1 MLTSLT
7 TLHPPPAKWNLPPP
21 LAPPSPPAPV
31 AELAP
36 VAALLVA
43 GTPPAPPLPLL
54 PVTVKQLPATQIPAL
69 PEALHGAPSSRDRTT
84 QAPFA
89 VTSQRRVSQTPSPL
103 VGQIFGDSAPHLS
116 VPGSHVG
123 ATWQA
128 SVGAPQATGLGA
140 AQRPVAA
147 SHAPAIVH
155 AAAVG
160 HSSGAGGPHSP
171 LDGSHV
177 PATMQGLAAA
187 QTFGGCAHPP
197 PLHRS
202 SVQLTPSL
210 HAPVGAGPFSGVH
223 APSLDA
229 CLDFAHAWHAPPLHA
244 ESQQK
249 PSAQNP
255 VWHSDEL
262 PHFVPVGSFATQLMA
277 LQYPFGKHGVSSEQ
291 VIMQTVP
298 LHPRAPHGVS
308 PPLLQVPLPSHT
320 EGPMAPLTVHEPG
333 AQG

>member
-1 MLTSLT
+1 V
-7 TLHPPPAKWNLPPP
+7 HPPPAKWNLPPP
-21 LAPPSPPAPV
+21 PAPPSPPTPV
-31 AELAP
+31 AALAP

-84 QAPFA
+84 QSPFA
-89 VTSQRRVSQTPSPL
+89 VASQRRVSQTPSPL
-103 VGQIFGDSAPHLS
+103 EGQIFGDSAPHLS
-116 VPGSHVG
+116 VAGSHVG
-123 ATWQA
+123 ATRQA
-128 SVGAPQATGLGA
+128 SVAAPQVIGLGA
-140 AQRPVAA
+140 AQRPVAG

-155 AAAVG
+155 AAATG
-160 HSSGAGGPHSP
+160 HASGVDGLHTP

-177 PATMQGLAAA
+177 PATMQGLAGA
-187 QTFGGCAHPP
+187 QIFGGCAHAP

-202 SVQLTPSL
+202 SVQLTPST
-210 HAPVGAGPFSGVH
+210 HAPAGAGPFSGVH

-229 CLDFAHAWHAPPLHA
+229 PLDFAHAWHAPPLHA
-244 ESQQK
+244 ESQQT

-262 PHFVPVGSFATQLMA
+262 PHVVPIGSFATQLRA

-298 LHPRAPHGVS
+298 LHPGGPHGVD
-308 PPLLQVPLPSHT
+308 PPVLQVPLPSHT
-320 EGPMAPLTVHEPG
+320 EGPMALPPAHEPG
-333 AQG
+333 PQG